1 MKLKTILGVW
11 GIIAALS
18 LCGGSL
24 LAQDDNGGGPGGPG
38 GPGGGGPGGPGGPGG
53 GFDPAQFQQRMLDQ
67 TRQNLDVTNDEEWAV
82 IQPLVQKVMEARR
95 EAGNGGGPG
104 GPGGRGGPGGPGGPG
119 GFGAQASEEHQALQ
133 KAVDEKASVAQI
145 KDALAKYRA
154 ARKDKQA
161 KLEAA
166 QANLKKVLTIVQE
179 AQAVLMG
186 LLP

>member
-1 MKLKTILGVW
+1 MKIKTMLGVW
-11 GIIAALS
+11 GVVAALS

-67 TRQNLDVTNDEEWAV
+67 TRQNLNVTNDEEWAV

-104 GPGGRGGPGGPGGPG
+104 GPGGFGGPGGPGGRGGPGGPGGLGRKPVRNTKRCRRRWMRRRLSRRSKRRWPNTAPPG
-119 GFGAQASEEHQALQ
+119 KTSKPSWKPPKPTSKRSSLWSKRRRLF
-133 KAVDEKASVAQI
+133 
-145 KDALAKYRA
+145 
-154 ARKDKQA
+154 
-161 KLEAA
+161 
-166 QANLKKVLTIVQE
+166 
-179 AQAVLMG
+179 
-186 LLP
+186 